1 MNSIKPKES
10 ASAKKILTSRDEGIL
25 KDYDDQDVKDI
36 PLLALTYNVSPQTV
50 RNILTKHGIKPV
62 SNGKRGRKPIADFQ
76 PNTKVHSKISNVLS
90 MLGGEYRLKT
100 GLEPTYTAM
109 AIEIGLSRRAFEE
122 IMAGRRDILLSE
134 LQAIADKAK
143 ISLAELVTP

>member
-1 MNSIKPKES
+1 MNSIKPKDV
-10 ASAKKILTSRDEGIL
+10 ASAKKILSSRDEGIL

-36 PLLALTYNVSPQTV
+36 PALALEYNVSPQTV

-62 SNGKRGRKPIADFQ
+62 SNGKRGRRPIVDFQ
-76 PNTKVHSKISNVLS
+76 PNTKVHSKISHVLS
-90 MLGGEYRLKT
+90 MLSGEFRLRT
-100 GLEPTYTAM
+100 GLEPTNTAM
-109 AIEIGLSRRAFEE
+109 AVEIGISRRAFEE